1 MLVQPHDG
9 SMFDVFIAGEMV
21 AWPVLHQGREKV
33 KILWCQ
39 IRTVRETVQRLP
51 TEILQQVPSLLGRV
65 RPGIVTE
72 ENHTTLRKVFS
83 VAQQTLSISL
93 HHVRTRRV
101 PEDADQHLAS
111 KWCHCKLLRRG

>member
-1 MLVQPHDG
+1 
-9 SMFDVFIAGEMV
+9 MFDIFIVGETL

-33 KILWCQ
+33 KILSCQ
-39 IRTVRETVQRLP
+39 IQTVRETVQRLP
-51 TEILQQVPSLLGRV
+51 TEILQQVPSLLDRV

-83 VAQQTLSISL
+83 AAQQPPSITV
-93 HHVRTRRV
+93 HHVHTRRV

-111 KWCHCKLLRRG
+111 RWCHCKLFRSG